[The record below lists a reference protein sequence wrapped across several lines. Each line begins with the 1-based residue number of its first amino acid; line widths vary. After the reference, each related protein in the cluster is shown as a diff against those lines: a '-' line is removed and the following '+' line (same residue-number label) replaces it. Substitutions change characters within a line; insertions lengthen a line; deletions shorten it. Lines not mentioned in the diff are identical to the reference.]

1 MESDI
6 FKALAD
12 PTRRSVFE
20 KLAVGAMNASDL
32 RRGIAISQPAMSQHL
47 AVLRSAGLVRERRDG
62 RFVNYEVDPEGLA
75 RIGQMA
81 RPLPG
86 LLAAP
91 RRRSQAALEGH
102 GSMSDRASD
111 RHEEAEIA
119 LEVELDAA
127 PDKVWRAIAIA
138 AFRERWLPEADLAE
152 PEPIA
157 SIPGVEVRYRMREEG
172 APFPESTVTF
182 RIEPRIEG
190 GTLFRII
197 HRIEGDAR
205 RRSANDNLRP
215 VSLAA

>member
-1 MESDI
+1 
-6 FKALAD
+6 
-12 PTRRSVFE
+12 
-20 KLAVGAMNASDL
+20 
-32 RRGIAISQPAMSQHL
+32 
-47 AVLRSAGLVRERRDG
+47 
-62 RFVNYEVDPEGLA
+62 
-75 RIGQMA
+75 
-81 RPLPG
+81 
-86 LLAAP
+86 
-91 RRRSQAALEGH
+91 
-102 GSMSDRASD
+102 MSDMASD
-111 RHEEAEIA
+111 RHQEAEIA
-119 LEVELDAA
+119 LEFELDAA

-182 RIEPRIEG
+182 RIEPEIEG